1 MNPGDQIIKK
11 LVGRS
16 LGRHFVSWIV
26 DAYDRHFCSS
36 KAVIGQAADKTRT
49 QTGITFSVGI
59 AHHNRGSSIA
69 RPLRNLLNH
78 KAVTEVVIVDD
89 GSSQSQYE
97 ALQEQVRFIDRN
109 GRVKIHR
116 RGENHGALLTKLECV
131 EKSSS
136 DWVLVLDSDNTA
148 FRGYLDRLAA
158 LDPMDSDLIY
168 CASWA
173 YPYFSFHELSGIS
186 LDFEKSSELLEK
198 GVLKRNYLLNDGNY
212 LVNRKRYT
220 EVISTIGKLPSD
232 VVDVLV
238 VNYLWLSSGGKLQ
251 VIPKT
256 KYMHRVDASSFWSRT
271 ADASKKRLLEI
282 YARMESGLRWDEDF
296 FKKLKDGL
304 I

>member
-1 MNPGDQIIKK
+1 MNLIDPLIQ
-11 LVGRS
+11 VSGRRPS
-16 LGRHFVSWIV
+16 GRRLLSWGV
-26 DAYDRHFCSS
+26 AAYDRWFCSPA
-36 KAVIGQAADKTRT
+36 AVARQATSRAHLCS
-49 QTGITFSVGI
+49 GFTFSVGI
-59 AHHNRGSSIA
+59 AHHNRGHHIA

-89 GSSQSQYE
+89 GSLE
-97 ALQEQVRFIDRN
+97 EEFKALQEQVRLIDKT

-116 RGENHGALLTKLECV
+116 REKNMGALLTKLECV
-131 EKSSS
+131 QKCSS

-148 FRGYLDRLAA
+148 FKGYLDRLAS
-158 LDPMDSDLIY
+158 LGRVDPDVIY

-173 YPYFSFHELSGIS
+173 YPYFPFNQLSGMT
-186 LDFEKSSELLEK
+186 LDFEKSSELLQS
-198 GVLKRNYLLNDGNY
+198 GLLKRNYLLNDGNY
-212 LVNRKRYT
+212 LVNRRRYS
-220 EVISTIGKLPSD
+220 EVLSTIGKLPSD

-282 YARMESGLRWDEDF
+282 YARMEDGVPWDREF
-296 FKKLKDGL
+296 HMKLKDGL
-304 I
+304 A